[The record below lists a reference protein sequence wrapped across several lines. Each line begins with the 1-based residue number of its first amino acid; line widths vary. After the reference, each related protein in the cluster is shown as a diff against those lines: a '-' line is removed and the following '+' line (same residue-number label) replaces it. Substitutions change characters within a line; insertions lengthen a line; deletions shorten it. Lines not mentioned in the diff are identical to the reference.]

1 MASCALMI
9 YVSAGVF
16 AVLYVVLLGI
26 VAVLYCK
33 YRSELKDQ
41 S

>member
-1 MASCALMI
+1 MI

-33 YRSELKDQ
+33 YRSELKDK